1 MKNLLLSFSKI
12 IIFFVIRVCFGT
24 GVSKTDHDVFF
35 CDVRSAFMCF
45 WNGTEYDRELDDPF
59 LFKDASFIVRDPVK
73 TLRLKQS
80 KFISLS
86 LESVNYRGH
95 FLKYF
100 DGNVVVQ
107 ELKNSE
113 TDYAAATWIFEN
125 SAFLMFHP

>member
-1 MKNLLLSFSKI
+1 M
-12 IIFFVIRVCFGT
+12 
-24 GVSKTDHDVFF
+24 FF
-35 CDVRSAFMCF
+35 CVVCSAFLCF
-45 WNGTEYDRELDDPF
+45 WNGTEHDDDDDELDDPF
-59 LFKDASFIVRDPVK
+59 LFKDASFIVRYPVK
-73 TLRLKQS
+73 KLRMKQN